1 MSKKRKLVILLL
13 VIIAFFI
20 FAISTIAFRVYN
32 KKANNVIT
40 FGSIKMQLLQTT
52 LNENNDEIQ
61 INDDEEFNIINNSN
75 LNRIIKVKNLGKQE
89 FFLRISLEMMGIN
102 ENNEKFDANNL
113 VKYNIN
119 LNDWIY
125 KEGWYYYKNIVKE
138 GQITSNLINGMKFDV
153 NNITLNYQNWKF
165 KFDVNAQAVQAKN
178 NATNVLE
185 AVGWPKNKEEM
196 K

>member
-1 MSKKRKLVILLL
+1 MDISKKRKLTILLL

-20 FAISTIAFRVYN
+20 FVISTIAFRVYN
-32 KKANNVIT
+32 KKTNNVIT
-40 FGSIKMQLLQTT
+40 FGNIKMQLLHTT

-61 INDDEEFNIINNSN
+61 INNDEEFNIINNSN
-75 LNRIIKVKNLGKQE
+75 LNRMIKVKNLGKHE
-89 FFLRISLEMMGIN
+89 FFLRISLEMIGIN
-102 ENNEKFDANNL
+102 ENNEELDANNL

-138 GQITSNLINGMKFDV
+138 GEVTSNLIDGMNFDV
-153 NNITLNYQNWKF
+153 NNITLNYQDWKF

-178 NATNVLE
+178 NATNVLG
-185 AVGWPKNKEEM
+185 AVGWPENK
-196 K
+196 